1 MSFNAAA
8 LHAALIAHLPADATG
23 LVVALSGGADSAAL
37 LAGVASLRDHLAG
50 LAIRAVH
57 VDHGLQSA
65 AGAFRTAAHA
75 QCAQAHVPLRILQ
88 VTVPRASGESL
99 EAAAREAR
107 YTALAADLAA
117 GECLLTAHH
126 AHDQAETLLLQ
137 GLRGAGLKGLSAMPP
152 CQEFGRG
159 WHVRPLLDTAQGDL
173 LGLGLN
179 LHAGGEADPMNQD
192 LRFDR
197 NFLRRELWPSVEARW
212 PGAATALARTARH
225 LGAAQ
230 DLLDASAA
238 VEVARLRDGAALS
251 IPGLRALQPA
261 RRVHAVRLWLH
272 EAGVDL
278 PSEARIVEALR
289 QMLEA
294 AADHLPTVVWG
305 EHALRR
311 YRQRLFLTAATPP
324 HLQQAMQWQLH
335 PDARLTLPPGL
346 GRLCCVPQAG
356 GLDLSRL
363 STPLSVRRREGG
375 ESLKPHRQAH
385 THSVQHLCQ
394 QQGVLPWLRDA
405 LPLLFSGEELVAV
418 GDLWMDARW
427 CVAANAPGVALNWE
441 DGPVLV

>member
-8 LHAALIAHLPADATG
+8 LHAALITHLPGHATG

-37 LAGVASLRDHLAG
+37 LAGVASLRDRLAG

-65 AGAFRTAAHA
+65 AAALRSAAHV
-75 QCAQAHVPLRILQ
+75 QCERAKVPLRILP
-88 VTVPRASGESL
+88 VTVPRDSGESV

-107 YTALAADLAA
+107 YSALAADLAT

-137 GLRGAGLKGLSAMPP
+137 GLRGAGLKGLSAMPA

-159 WHVRPLLDTAQGDL
+159 WHVRPLLDIAQGDL
-173 LGLGLN
+173 LGLGSDLQ
-179 LHAGGEADPMNQD
+179 AGGEADPMNQD

-197 NFLRRELWPSVEARW
+197 NFLRRELWPRLEARW
-212 PGAATALARTARH
+212 PGAATALARSARH

-230 DLLDASAA
+230 DLLDAAAA
-238 VEVARLRDGAALS
+238 VEVSRLRDGAALS

-289 QMLEA
+289 QMFEA

-305 EHALRR
+305 EYALRR

-324 HLQQAMQWQLH
+324 VTKTK
-335 PDARLTLPPGL
+335 RLMVPP
-346 GRLCCVPQAG
+346 P
-356 GLDLSRL
+356 S
-363 STPLSVRRREGG
+363 
-375 ESLKPHRQAH
+375 
-385 THSVQHLCQ
+385 
-394 QQGVLPWLRDA
+394 
-405 LPLLFSGEELVAV
+405 F
-418 GDLWMDARW
+418 
-427 CVAANAPGVALNWE
+427 
-441 DGPVLV
+441 